1 MSACFYN
8 EAGSCWLLKKKKRF
22 HSSQEGLFSIPNKEA
37 RVIVSKKLN
46 YCEIMG

>member
-1 MSACFYN
+1 MSDCFYN
-8 EAGSCWLLKKKKRF
+8 EVGSCWLLKKKRF

-37 RVIVSKKLN
+37 KVIVSKKLN